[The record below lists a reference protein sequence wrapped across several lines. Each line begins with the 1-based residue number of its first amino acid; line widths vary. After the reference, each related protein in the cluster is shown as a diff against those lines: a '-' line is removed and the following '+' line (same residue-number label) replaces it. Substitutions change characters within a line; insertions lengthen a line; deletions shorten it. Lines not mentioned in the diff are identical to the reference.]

1 MYMHYLILQRNL
13 VYRGFLEYEVV
24 NACFLVFMKHAPPPI
39 TPYQLQRTQTMLSP
53 TYFSY

>member
-24 NACFLVFMKHAPPPI
+24 NACFLVFMKHAPPP
-39 TPYQLQRTQTMLSP
+39 L
-53 TYFSY
+53 